1 MKLTISMDE
10 GLAKRIDEYAKDN
23 YGSRSGTISIACN
36 QFLNAAEATKAIKVM
51 SLAMRK
57 IADTG
62 VIDKEQQT
70 ILQDFE
76 RLVMMM
82 QT

>member
-1 MKLTISMDE
+1 MKLSISMDE
-10 GLAKRIDEYAKDN
+10 ELVKRIDEYAKDN
-23 YGSRSGTISIACN
+23 YGSRSGIISIACN
-36 QFLNAAEATKAIKVM
+36 QFLNAAEATKMIKVM

-62 VIDKEQQT
+62 IVDKEQQI

-76 RLVMMM
+76 RLVLMM
-82 QT
+82 QS